1 MGNGFQDNL
10 RAAAAGAGMLIMRN
24 PVIVGGATAFL
35 VTLFFVSANAM
46 WYQPHAHKGAFFS
59 TRGFGGYQEPQIE
72 QRAIPQ
78 GETRIRIERP
88 GETVPQA
95 APAQGDPV
103 VARVQRIL
111 AGLKLYSGPVDGLP
125 GPMTQAAVENY
136 QRIVGLEVDGEITEA
151 LLDQIDGRRATAQ
164 GAVPVP
170 RPAPRSRDVAGN
182 EPPAETGV
190 NGSETTA
197 SIPAVSEELKRVQAG
212 LRAFG
217 NEQIEIDGLMG
228 TKTSSAIREFQS
240 LFGLPE
246 TGESDAR
253 LVAKMREIGLID

>member
-1 MGNGFQDNL
+1 MANGFHDSL
-10 RAAAAGAGMLIMRN
+10 RAAAAGAGMLIVRN

-46 WYQPHAHKGAFFS
+46 WYQPHMHKGAFFS
-59 TRGFGGYQEPQIE
+59 TRGFGGYQPPQIE
-72 QRAIPQ
+72 RRTIPQ
-78 GETRIRIERP
+78 GETRIRIER
-88 GETVPQA
+88 VDDNVQHI
-95 APAQGDPV
+95 APPQGDPV
-103 VARVQRIL
+103 VARVQSIL
-111 AGLKLYSGPVDGLP
+111 AGLKLYSGPVDG
-125 GPMTQAAVENY
+125 
-136 QRIVGLEVDGEITEA
+136 EITEA
-151 LLDQIDGRRATAQ
+151 LLDQRDGRRAGG

-170 RPAPRSRDVAGN
+170 RPAPRFRDM
-182 EPPAETGV
+182 AENKPSADTGV

-197 SIPAVSEELKRVQAG
+197 SIPVVSEELKRVQAG

-246 TGESDAR
+246 TGEADSR

>member
-1 MGNGFQDNL
+1 MANGFHDSL
-10 RAAAAGAGMLIMRN
+10 RAAAAGAGMLIVRN

-46 WYQPHAHKGAFFS
+46 WYQPHMHKGAFFS
-59 TRGFGGYQEPQIE
+59 TRGFGGYQPPQIE
-72 QRAIPQ
+72 RRTIPQ
-78 GETRIRIERP
+78 GETRIRIERV
-88 GETVPQA
+88 GDNVQHI
-95 APAQGDPV
+95 APPQGDPV

-111 AGLKLYSGPVDGLP
+111 AGLKLYSGPVDGLT
-125 GPMTQAAVENY
+125 GPMTQSAVASY

-151 LLDQIDGRRATAQ
+151 LLDQLDGRRAGR

-170 RPAPRSRDVAGN
+170 RPAPRFRDM
-182 EPPAETGV
+182 AENKPSADTGV

-197 SIPAVSEELKRVQAG
+197 SIPVVSEELKRVQAG

-246 TGESDAR
+246 TGEADSR